1 MSSIPTPGLP
11 TLPRALPFTVLGGY
25 LGAGKTTLLN
35 HLLSDAG
42 GLRIAVLVNDF
53 GSLNID
59 AALVRAHA
67 GDTIELANGC
77 LCCSLVSGFAEV
89 LSQVK
94 ARSAEFDHVVI
105 EASGVAEP
113 LRVAQM
119 AQGFGFPIDAL
130 LVVVD
135 GERIERQA
143 ADKYVSDVVRRQLHQ
158 ADLLLLNKLDLI
170 SEEQRAALPGYLE
183 AVAPGVPQ
191 VEMVRGQVP
200 LALVLGRH
208 HGSTLPSPLS
218 DALPGAP
225 LDAPGEAHRHGER
238 FETWTLTQDR
248 PLSRQ
253 ALERFAR
260 EVPEGVA
267 RAKGFVVLAEAP
279 EQPQLFQ
286 LVGKRWSLQPLK
298 AGSILPGSQLVL
310 IGRKGA
316 ATAAGLQELL
326 ATGKGPEHC

>member
-1 MSSIPTPGLP
+1 MPATP
-11 TLPRALPFTVLGGY
+11 LPFTVLGGY

-35 HLLSDAG
+35 HLLADAA

-94 ARSAEFDHVVI
+94 ARAAEFDHVVI

-135 GERIERQA
+135 GERILQQV
-143 ADKYVSDVVRRQLHQ
+143 ADKYVGDVVRRQLGQ
-158 ADLLLLNKLDLI
+158 ADLLLVNKLDLI
-170 SEEQRAALPGYLE
+170 SQEQRAALPGCLE
-183 AVAPGVPQ
+183 ALAPGVPQ
-191 VEMVRGQVP
+191 LEMVRGQVP

-208 HGSTLPSPLS
+208 HNASLPSPLS
-218 DALPGAP
+218 DALPGAGGGCP
-225 LDAPGEAHRHGER
+225 EEVHRHGER
-238 FETWTLTQDR
+238 FETWTLTSDSA
-248 PLSRQ
+248 LSRQ
-253 ALERFAR
+253 AVERFAR
-260 EVPEGVA
+260 GLPEGVV

-286 LVGKRWSLQPLK
+286 LVGQRWSLEPLE
-298 AGSILPGSQLVL
+298 AGCAMPGNHLVV
-310 IGRKGA
+310 IGRRGA
-316 ATAAGLQELL
+316 ATAEGLQELL
-326 ATGKGPEHC
+326 AVGKEPGNC